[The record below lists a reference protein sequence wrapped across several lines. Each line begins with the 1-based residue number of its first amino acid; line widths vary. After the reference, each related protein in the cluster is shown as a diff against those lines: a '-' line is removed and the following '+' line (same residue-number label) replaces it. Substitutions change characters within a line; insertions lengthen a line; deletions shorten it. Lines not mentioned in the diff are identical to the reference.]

1 MGNKY
6 PGEYPLISASSRESI
21 LDPLQMLHFESCLQE
36 YCKKLPLGEPMLMD
50 LCNEAILRVNE
61 FVTPID
67 RKDSN
72 LSAKIDEDETE
83 ETFICIIQ
91 LEHMRDKRN
100 YIKTIKT
107 WSNELGIHG
116 AIIFY
121 GKLKVLIILLG
132 TEVSIKSFNHN
143 LKTQN
148 VDIDS
153 RGRQCKEKL
162 SKMLC
167 CEALSQSTASEI
179 INEFKRKNES
189 QQSAL
194 CILDAKNIDEVKTYF
209 YVLKLQNL
217 FIKYI
222 GFEK

>member
-1 MGNKY
+1 
-6 PGEYPLISASSRESI
+6 
-21 LDPLQMLHFESCLQE
+21 
-36 YCKKLPLGEPMLMD
+36 MLMD
-50 LCNEAILRVNE
+50 ICNEAILHANE

-72 LSAKIDEDETE
+72 LSAKIDDDKTE
-83 ETFICIIQ
+83 ATFICIIQ

-100 YIKTIKT
+100 YIKTIEA

-116 AIIFY
+116 AVIFY
-121 GKLKVLIILLG
+121 GKLKVLIVLLG
-132 TEVSIKSFNHN
+132 TEVGIKSFNQN

-153 RGRQCKEKL
+153 RGRPCKEKL
-162 SKMLC
+162 SKILC
-167 CEALSQSTASEI
+167 CEVLSQSTASEI
-179 INEFKRKNES
+179 LNEFQRKNELK
-189 QQSAL
+189 QSAL
-194 CILDAKNIDEVKTYF
+194 CILSAKDIDEVKTYF

>member
-1 MGNKY
+1 
-6 PGEYPLISASSRESI
+6 
-21 LDPLQMLHFESCLQE
+21 
-36 YCKKLPLGEPMLMD
+36 MLMD
-50 LCNEAILRVNE
+50 ICNEAILHVNE

-72 LSAKIDEDETE
+72 LSAKIDEDKTE
-83 ETFICIIQ
+83 ETLICIIQ

-100 YIKTIKT
+100 YIKTIET

-132 TEVSIKSFNHN
+132 TELSIKSFNQN

-153 RGRQCKEKL
+153 RGRPCKEKL
-162 SKMLC
+162 SKTLC
-167 CEALSQSTASEI
+167 CEVLSQSTAREI
-179 INEFKRKNES
+179 LNEFKRRNELK
-189 QQSAL
+189 QNTL
-194 CILDAKNIDEVKTYF
+194 CVLDAKNIDEVKTYF

-217 FIKYI
+217 FNKYI
-222 GFEK
+222 GLEK